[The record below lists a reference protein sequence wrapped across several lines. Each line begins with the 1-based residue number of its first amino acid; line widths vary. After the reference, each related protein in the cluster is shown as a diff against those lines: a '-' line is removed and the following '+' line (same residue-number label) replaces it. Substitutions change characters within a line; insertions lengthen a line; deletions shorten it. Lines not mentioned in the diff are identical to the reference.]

1 MGSSDRRRSQRTF
14 GGKVDETPRRRTCG
28 GPYTT
33 LFRSVLAAVV
43 SQCAARAGCCV
54 LRPGGPGLHVH
65 NVIRMHL
72 FQITKTSVI
81 AFALL
86 LGLSSAGRVLG
97 QSTDDKPKPDNTAV
111 NKRDQSPGE
120 ATADQQKMNAADRAL
135 TAKIRK
141 AVMADKNLSTY
152 AHNVKIIS
160 QDGTVTLKGP
170 VHSDDEVKSIMAK
183 AIEGTGSPD
192 KIVNQMSVKP

>member
-1 MGSSDRRRSQRTF
+1 
-14 GGKVDETPRRRTCG
+14 
-28 GPYTT
+28 
-33 LFRSVLAAVV
+33 
-43 SQCAARAGCCV
+43 
-54 LRPGGPGLHVH
+54 
-65 NVIRMHL
+65 MHL
-72 FQITKTSVI
+72 FQFTKSNVLT
-81 AFALL
+81 FALL
-86 LGLSSAGRVLG
+86 LPSLLLPVYA
-97 QSTDDKPKPDNTAV
+97 QSTDPQPKPDNTAV

-120 ATADQQKMNAADRAL
+120 ATADQQKMNAIDRAL

>member
-1 MGSSDRRRSQRTF
+1 M
-14 GGKVDETPRRRTCG
+14 
-28 GPYTT
+28 
-33 LFRSVLAAVV
+33 
-43 SQCAARAGCCV
+43 
-54 LRPGGPGLHVH
+54 H

-86 LGLSSAGRVLG
+86 LGLSSVGRVHG

-111 NKRDQSPGE
+111 NKRDRSPGE
-120 ATADQQKMNAADRAL
+120 ATADQQKMNATDRAL

-141 AVMADKNLSTY
+141 AVMADKSLSTY

-160 QDGTVTLKGP
+160 QNGTVTLKGP

-183 AIEGTGSPD
+183 ATEGAGSPD
-192 KIVNQMSVKP
+192 KIVNQMSVMP